1 MQWLARFTKTTYP
14 SSITIPSFAN
24 NQAAH
29 FYLEGNHETFHK
41 NRRNLLQL
49 VRSAPRRETL
59 FRVGSGD
66 EPPRSARESEY
77 CCRSDRRPHGLGAME
92 GKQIDTAITML
103 FFDFEGI
110 GDGGTSPLFLPFLKH
125 RVVWPSL
132 LG

>member
-1 MQWLARFTKTTYP
+1 
-14 SSITIPSFAN
+14 
-24 NQAAH
+24 
-29 FYLEGNHETFHK
+29 
-41 NRRNLLQL
+41 
-49 VRSAPRRETL
+49 
-59 FRVGSGD
+59 
-66 EPPRSARESEY
+66 
-77 CCRSDRRPHGLGAME
+77 ME